1 MAYNNYYGNPYF
13 QQPNYYGNNGASP
26 DMLNQMKG
34 QYQPQMVQQPMPQPQ
49 PMAGTQ
55 MPLQNQPTNTNDII
69 WVQGEAGAKAYLVA
83 PNNTITLW
91 DSESPTIYVK
101 SADINGVPSMRVL
114 DFTERTPNAPKTPEK
129 HECQCGNKFILK
141 EELKTVQ
148 GEIQGILDRLSGLE
162 DNYKTLSA
170 KSTPKITKTTKTEE

>member
-13 QQPNYYGNNGASP
+13 QQPNFYNNNGATP

-49 PMAGTQ
+49 SLPIQT
-55 MPLQNQPTNTNDII
+55 PLQNQHTNTNDII
-69 WVQGEAGAKAYLVA
+69 WVQGEAGAKAYLVS
-83 PNNTITLW
+83 PNNTVTLW
-91 DSESPTIYVK
+91 DSESSTIYVK

-114 DFTERTPNAPKTPEK
+114 DFTERTPNAPKSTEK
-129 HECQCGNKFILK
+129 HACQCGNKFILK
-141 EELKTVQ
+141 EELNAVQ
-148 GEIQGILDRLSGLE
+148 GEIQDILCRLSGLE

-170 KSTPKITKTTKTEE
+170 KSTPKTTKTTKTEE

>member
-1 MAYNNYYGNPYF
+1 MAYNNYYGNPYY
-13 QQPNYYGNNGASP
+13 QQPNYYGNNGATP

-49 PMAGTQ
+49 QMAAQ

-83 PNNTITLW
+83 PNNTVTLW

-101 SADINGVPSMRVL
+101 TADINGVPSMRVL
-114 DFTERTPNAPKTPEK
+114 DFTERTTNTPKSPEK
-129 HECQCGNKFILK
+129 HVCQCGNKFILK
-141 EELKTVQ
+141 EELNATEDK
-148 GEIQGILDRLSGLE
+148 IQDILCRLSDLE

-170 KSTPKITKTTKTEE
+170 KSTPKTTKTTKTEAE